1 MHSKINYS
9 LNRFKIDLV
18 TLRFMIRTIITIFFL
33 FYITPMFSQLGGEAT
48 YQFLNLIS
56 SPRQAALGG
65 KVITNVDYD
74 VTQGLYNPA
83 TINVEMDNQ
92 LALNYSNYLGGISYG
107 TAAYAYTVDRR
118 TQTFHAGI
126 TYINYGNFDGYDE
139 NGVSTG
145 TFSGNEA
152 ALSFGYASQI
162 GHTDFYF
169 GGNVKLITSKL
180 EQYTSLGAAV
190 DLGLIYIND
199 DLDLKAGLVVRNM
212 GTQITTYAGLNEPLP
227 FEIDFGISQTLEHVP
242 LRWHLTLENLQK
254 WPIAVSNPA
263 RGTSDLDGNQTP
275 EKVGFMNNVFRHLIL
290 GAELFPD
297 RGFNI
302 RLGYNFR
309 RAAEL
314 KILEQRD
321 FSGLS
326 FGIGIKMNKMRFSY
340 THARYTS
347 ASNASFFGIQLDLL

>member
-1 MHSKINYS
+1 
-9 LNRFKIDLV
+9 
-18 TLRFMIRTIITIFFL
+18 MIRTIIAIIL
-33 FYITPMFSQLGGEAT
+33 LCPVLSANSQVGGEAT

-118 TQTFHAGI
+118 TQTFHVGI
-126 TYINYGNFDGYDE
+126 TYINYGTFDGYDE

-145 TFSGNEA
+145 TFTGNEA
-152 ALSFGYASQI
+152 ALSIGYATQI
-162 GHTDFYF
+162 GHSDFYA
-169 GGNVKLITSKL
+169 GGNFKIITSKL
-180 EQYTSLGAAV
+180 EQYTSMGAAA

-199 DLDLKAGLVVRNM
+199 NLNFKAALAVRNM

-227 FEIDFGISQTLEHVP
+227 FEVVFGMSQTLENVP
-242 LRWHLTLENLQK
+242 VKWHLTLENLQK
-254 WPIAVSNPA
+254 WPIGVPNPS
-263 RGTSDLDGNQTP
+263 RVTSDLDGNQTE
-275 EKVGFMNNVFRHLIL
+275 EKVGFLNKTIRHLIL

-309 RAAEL
+309 RAEEL

-326 FGIGIKMNKMRFSY
+326 FGVGIKLNKMRFSY

-347 ASNASFFGIQLDLL
+347 ASNASFFGLQISLN